1 MDPRDQGMDNLWTFI
16 PPTTMYMQRMVGLG
30 HYCPIVQHTHLSN
43 GHKVTSSS
51 WTQPFGK
58 KKRQCVHVNW
68 RNSSNLNPNP
78 VPLNRFTA
86 CLAEHTLGP
95 LSLGT
100 VSLTCQTLY
109 RDCRQGQKMETSRK
123 KCSSPV
129 NFTYYFFLRTA
140 VVVVVN
146 QGDTL
151 GQVRSPQL
159 RSSTPGPKPPWI
171 HSLIVHLYF

>member
-1 MDPRDQGMDNLWTFI
+1 MCTKLLPL
-16 PPTTMYMQRMVGLG
+16 VGHSPL
-30 HYCPIVQHTHLSN
+30 V
-43 GHKVTSSS
+43 
-51 WTQPFGK
+51 

-100 VSLTCQTLY
+100 VSLTCWTLY
-109 RDCRQGQKMETSRK
+109 RDCRQGQKVETSRK

-129 NFTYYFFLRTA
+129 NFTYYFFLRT
-140 VVVVVN
+140 VKVVVVN

-159 RSSTPGPKPPWI
+159 RSFTPGPKPPWI
-171 HSLIVHLYF
+171 HSLIVHLYFWIILYHLSNQAGSSWKVACLLSLLAFTVAQPHY

>member
-1 MDPRDQGMDNLWTFI
+1 MDNLWTFI
-16 PPTTMYMQRMVGLG
+16 LPTTMYMQRMVGPATTVLSCSTHICLMGTKLLPLVG
-30 HYCPIVQHTHLSN
+30 HSPLV
-43 GHKVTSSS
+43 
-51 WTQPFGK
+51 K
-58 KKRQCVHVNW
+58 KKDCAHVNW

-100 VSLTCQTLY
+100 VSLTCWTLY

-151 GQVRSPQL
+151 GRVRSPQL